1 MKKLPPS
8 LPAVVLFVVLTLSSC
23 AMLSTGAAGGLTAE
37 QAQAGVTWLDAT
49 LARFETAV
57 AAAKAIAPEHADAID
72 AAVGAHLE
80 ELRAGL
86 ATARERLAAG
96 QTGAAD
102 AMWKTLRPLVSTVA
116 VKLAPYAIGAISG
129 S

>member
-1 MKKLPPS
+1 MKRLPPS
-8 LPAVVLFVVLTLSSC
+8 LPAFVLFAILALSSC
-23 AMLSTGAAGGLTAE
+23 AMLSTNTGGLTAE

-57 AAAKAIAPEHADAID
+57 AAAKAIAPEHADAIE

-86 ATARERLAAG
+86 ATVRERLAAG